1 MTTQYAEE
9 QGFKKKYLAPLI
21 VLMLCA
27 VSLTGAAYAYSTS
40 VTGGAD
46 ISGDYIS
53 IDMYESDGKTVISKD
68 LTSESFKTWS
78 TIDRSTDGDNKLHT
92 YVEDGQLVYTTY
104 VKVSTDIDNA
114 TFTLAATAKYTAP
127 ENGGIL
133 TMDKDYTTA
142 QTLAD
147 EIKVYEKDAD
157 PKTATPVTEL
167 AGNETYKVIITIGI
181 GSSTTEF
188 GTFADLAAFQAAVN
202 AFDTDKN
209 AGFDFVLTATQKT
222 A

>member
-40 VTGGAD
+40 VTGHGD

-53 IDMYESDGKTVISKD
+53 IDMYDADGKVITAD
-68 LTSESFKTWS
+68 LKSDSFKTWS
-78 TIDRSTDGDNKLHT
+78 TIDRTTTGDKQLHT
-92 YVEDGQLVYTTY
+92 FVEDGQLVYTTY

-114 TFTLAATAKYTAP
+114 MFTLAATAKYTAP
-127 ENGGIL
+127 AGKGAL
-133 TMDKDYTTA
+133 PMDKDYTTA
-142 QTLAD
+142 QTLVD
-147 EIKVYEKDAD
+147 EIKVYEEKAD

-167 AGNETYKVIITIGI
+167 AGNTLYKVIITIDI
-181 GSSTTEF
+181 GSTTTEF
-188 GTFADLAAFQAAVN
+188 GTFADLAAFQEAVA
-202 AFDTDKN
+202 AFDKSTSE
-209 AGFDFVLTATQKT
+209 FVFKFTATQKT